1 VPPSIHDESKV
12 GAAPYA
18 TIGDALHQ
26 ERNHPV
32 PDFLPF
38 RGTRY
43 LDAPDSSS
51 LVAPPYD
58 VIDEEERARLEAA
71 DPHNSVRLILP
82 RAAPPAD
89 PYQHAAALLTR
100 WYSDRVLAPDPAPAF
115 YRYCM
120 RFVDEVGAERSTL
133 GVIGA
138 LALPSGDDPDVF
150 AHEQTLPKARR
161 DRLELLRATRANLD
175 PIWCLSLA
183 EKLGGLLEVSEPP
196 VTTAVDDQG
205 TTHELVPVLDPDRV
219 AALRGHVAGA
229 ALVLADGH
237 HRFETACTY
246 RDEHPADLA
255 ASSIMA
261 FVVPL
266 DEPTLDVRPIHPLVP
281 GAPPDLRARLAAT
294 LDLQPIG
301 VNNDADVDRLLAAMQ
316 AQEALGLVDREG
328 LALLR
333 PTARVLDAVQRGQ
346 PAELA
351 GVDAAR
357 FDVAVLPTLAGADL
371 VYRDDAHTVAGIVA
385 KGGADAA
392 VLLRAVTVE
401 QIRAAAF
408 ARVRMPPKTTF
419 FWPKPRTGMVFR
431 RFDDAAAVS

>member
-1 VPPSIHDESKV
+1 M

-51 LVAPPYD
+51 RVAPPYD

-71 DPHNSVRLILP
+71 DPHNAVHLILP
-82 RAAPPAD
+82 RATPPAD
-89 PYQHAAALLTR
+89 PYQHAAALLAR
-100 WYSDRVLAPDPAPAF
+100 WYADRILAPDPVRAF
-115 YRYCM
+115 YRYRM
-120 RFVDEVGAERSTL
+120 RFIDEFGTQRRTV

-138 LALPSGDDPDVF
+138 LTLPTGDDADVF

-161 DRLELLRATRANLD
+161 DRLELLRATRTNLD

-183 EKLGGLLEVSEPP
+183 EDLGRLLEVSEPP

-205 TTHELVPVLDPDRV
+205 TTHELVPVLDPDRI
-219 AALRGHVAGA
+219 AALRAHVAGA

-246 RDEHPADLA
+246 RDEHPDNSA
-255 ASSIMA
+255 ASSIMT

-266 DEPTLDVRPIHPLVP
+266 DESTLDVRPIHRLVP
-281 GAPPDLRARLAAT
+281 AAPPDLRAQLAAT
-294 LDLQPIG
+294 VDVQPIG
-301 VNNDADVDRLLAAMQ
+301 VNNDVDVDRLLAAMQ
-316 AQEALGLVDREG
+316 EQEALGLVDRQG
-328 LALLR
+328 LAVLR
-333 PTARVLDAVQRGQ
+333 PTAEVLEVVRHGQ

-357 FDVAVLPTLAGADL
+357 FDVAVRPALAGAE
-371 VYRDDAHTVAGIVA
+371 VAYRDDAHAVAGIVA
-385 KGGADAA
+385 KGEADAA
-392 VLLRAVTVE
+392 VLLRAVTIE

-431 RFDDAAAVS
+431 RFDDATLS